1 MKPLALPVMAILLCT
16 SSSLFAQ
23 KHAMADMHPALN
35 HMAVYVFDL
44 QKQADFYHDVMY
56 LDTIP
61 EPFHDGRHVW
71 FRIGPH
77 SQLHLIQGAK
87 SVVNHDIN
95 THICFAVPNLQ
106 AFMEH
111 LNQLG
116 VAYQSWTGER
126 HGITKRQDGV
136 QQIYLQDTE
145 GNWLEI
151 NDDRF

>member
-1 MKPLALPVMAILLCT
+1 MKQLIFPFLMVLLCVSNT
-16 SSSLFAQ
+16 LSAQ
-23 KHAMADMHPALN
+23 KDHTSEIHPTLN
-35 HMAVYVFDL
+35 HIAVYVYNL

-87 SVVNHDIN
+87 SIVNHDIN
-95 THICFAVPNLQ
+95 SHICFTVPNLK
-106 AFMEH
+106 AFIEH

-116 VAYQSWTGER
+116 VAYQSWTGQKY
-126 HGITKRQDGV
+126 GITKRQDGV
-136 QQIYLQDTE
+136 QQIYLQDTD
-145 GNWLEI
+145 GNWIEV

>member
-1 MKPLALPVMAILLCT
+1 MKQLAFPFLMVLLCLST
-16 SSSLFAQ
+16 ALSAQ
-23 KHAMADMHPALN
+23 KTNIAQIRPTLN
-35 HMAVYVFDL
+35 HIAVYVYDL
-44 QKQADFYHDVMY
+44 QKQADFYHQVMY

-87 SVVNHDIN
+87 MIVRHDIN

-145 GNWLEI
+145 GNWIEV

>member
-1 MKPLALPVMAILLCT
+1 MKQLAFPIFSILICLST
-16 SSSLFAQ
+16 SLSAQ
-23 KHAMADMHPALN
+23 KNSMAQMRPTLN
-35 HMAVYVFDL
+35 HIAVYVYNL

-71 FRIGPH
+71 YRIAPH

-87 SVVNHDIN
+87 SVTNHDIN
-95 THICFAVPNLQ
+95 THICFSVPNLK
-106 AFMEH
+106 AFIAH
-111 LNQLG
+111 LSNLG
-116 VAYQSWTGER
+116 VPFQSWTGEK
-126 HGITKRQDGV
+126 HGITQRQDGV

-145 GNWLEI
+145 GNWLEV

>member
-1 MKPLALPVMAILLCT
+1 MKSLAIAIFAILLC
-16 SSSLFAQ
+16 SGQSLFAQ
-23 KHAMADMHPALN
+23 KNAMAGMHPTLN
-35 HMAVYVFDL
+35 HIAVYVFDL

-61 EPFHDGRHVW
+61 EPFHDGKHVW
-71 FRIGPH
+71 YRIGPH

-87 SVVNHDIN
+87 AVKNHDIN
-95 THICFAVPNLQ
+95 THICFSVPNLK
-106 AFMEH
+106 AFIEH
-111 LNQLG
+111 LSNLG
-116 VAYQSWTGER
+116 VVYQSWTGEK

-145 GNWLEI
+145 GNWIEV